1 MKKSTTV
8 FLAAGLLA
16 VLGLSA
22 RRRDDPAPVAT
33 EGDDDPGNDQTV
45 RR

>member
-22 RRRDDPAPVAT
+22 RADGTTPRPLRPRGRR
-33 EGDDDPGNDQTV
+33 PGNDQTV